1 VASLL
6 VSALCVGGTFMVT
19 TMAAAQEARRIATG
33 SPTKLMAA
41 LTAAFAFG
49 QTAGPLL
56 VGLGGATGGA
66 LAASSG
72 MAAALLLLAAAMLRL
87 TESREPQI
95 AAR

>member
-1 VASLL
+1 
-6 VSALCVGGTFMVT
+6 
-19 TMAAAQEARRIATG
+19 
-33 SPTKLMAA
+33 MAA